1 MFSNAMAKRHDKEM
15 NAFVILTA
23 RMLRLE
29 RNARVFD
36 KVAVIPMELIRK
48 INAEFLLWKQ
58 AKLCGGGHE
67 PKITSFFRCCSCR
80 GGSKDPISANGD
92 TQF

>member
-48 INAEFLLWKQ
+48 IKAEFLLY
-58 AKLCGGGHE
+58 
-67 PKITSFFRCCSCR
+67 
-80 GGSKDPISANGD
+80 GSKQSYAGADMNLE
-92 TQF
+92 